1 MLNYTQYRDSSST
14 KWNDVK
20 TKKDGNHFPPP
31 NNKLVQE
38 TEGNEEIRYP
48 DPDSKKNK

>member
-1 MLNYTQYRDSSST
+1 MMGG
-14 KWNDVK
+14 
-20 TKKDGNHFPPP
+20 KKKEGNQFLP

-48 DPDSKKNK
+48 DPNKMKIKLC